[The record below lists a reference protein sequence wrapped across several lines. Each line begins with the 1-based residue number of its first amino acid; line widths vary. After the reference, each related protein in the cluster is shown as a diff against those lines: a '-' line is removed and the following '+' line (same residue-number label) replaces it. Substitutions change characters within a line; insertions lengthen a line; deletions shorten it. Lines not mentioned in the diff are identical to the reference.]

1 MYKIGE
7 ARKIQDRK
15 KSTIQSD
22 CIPHHKFY
30 VDSAKDEGVVFSQVL
45 SIVYS

>member
-30 VDSAKDEGVVFSQVL
+30 VDSPKDEGVVFSQVPFIFH
-45 SIVYS
+45 S